1 MNRNREQRTDGRG
14 LRAKQRGPGTDD
26 RAASTDPAV
35 SSARLPVLWL
45 LFVASGASALIYEVV
60 WFQLLQ
66 LVIGSSAVSLGILL
80 GTFMGGMC
88 AGSLLLPRVVS
99 SRHHPLRV
107 YALME
112 LAIGSIG
119 VLVLFAMPLVGRVY
133 IVWGGEG
140 LTALALRGGVAAIC
154 LLPPT
159 LLMGATLPAIARWIE
174 TTPAG
179 VSWLG
184 YFYGGN
190 IAGGVCGCLL
200 AGFYLLRV
208 YDAATATYI
217 AAAFNL
223 AVGAIALAL
232 AAFTPPG
239 SRTLAS
245 VGADANLPNRRV
257 YVVIALSGLCAL
269 AAEVIWT
276 RQLGLLLGGSV
287 YTFSIILAVFL
298 LGLGAGS
305 TAASFLCRF
314 VVTDAAAALGVC
326 QLLLAGAIAW
336 TAYLVSAALPYWPI
350 APSISGIW
358 FNFQLDLTRA
368 FLALFPATVLWG
380 ASFPFALAAAAAGRS
395 RGQDGA
401 KLAGGVYA
409 ANTVGAI
416 AGALGA
422 SLLLVG
428 WIGSQHSQQ
437 LLMVISAIGG
447 LAMLVPAAASDGI
460 KGRFSS
466 AVLLLVVS
474 AAAVALVMTVP
485 PVSPWLVAYGRFAPG
500 WVGVSDIIYVGEGV
514 HSSVAVSRDS
524 TGALK
529 YHASGKVQA
538 SSEPQDM
545 GLQRMLGHLTT
556 LVPANPRTVFV
567 IGYGAGVTAGAVSVD
582 PRVEHITIAEIE
594 PLVPQVASRY
604 FGDFNQ
610 RVADSPKVQ
619 VRIDDGR
626 HFIQTTDQKFDA
638 VTTDLVDPWVK
649 GTAALFTREFFEAA
663 RDHLNPGG
671 IVTMFVQLYETSP
684 EAVKSQVA
692 TFFDVFPNSVIF
704 GNTREGRGYDMVV
717 VGRSGPLRIDLDE
730 IEDRLSSPGY
740 APVAQSLREIGFQSA
755 VQLFATYA
763 GRPADLTEWLQG
775 AVINRDR
782 DLRLQYLAGLGMNL
796 FQSDKIYADMLTN
809 RRFPENLFVGSDK
822 RMQALFEAGGGS
834 RNAGP

>member
-26 RAASTDPAV
+26 RAVSADPAV
-35 SSARLPVLWL
+35 SSPRLPVLLL

-66 LVIGSSAVSLGILL
+66 LVIGSSAVSLGVLL

-107 YALME
+107 YALIE

-133 IVWGGEG
+133 IAWGGEG
-140 LTALALRGGVAAIC
+140 LTGLLLRGVVAAIC

-208 YDAATATYI
+208 FDTATATYI
-217 AAAFNL
+217 AAALNL
-223 AVGAIALAL
+223 AVGVIALAL
-232 AAFTPPG
+232 AAFTPPA

-245 VGADANLPNRRV
+245 VGADANVPNRRV

-276 RQLGLLLGGSV
+276 RQLGLLFGGSV

-326 QLLLAGAIAW
+326 QFLLAGAIAW

-368 FLALFPATVLWG
+368 FLALFPATALWG
-380 ASFPFALAAAAAGRS
+380 ASFPFALAAAAAGRG
-395 RGQDGA
+395 RGHDVA
-401 KLAGGVYA
+401 KLAGNVYA

-428 WIGSQHSQQ
+428 WIGSTHAQQ
-437 LLMVISAIGG
+437 LLMVISAIAG
-447 LAMLVPAAASDGI
+447 LLLLIPPAASDAVR
-460 KGRFSS
+460 GRFRSV
-466 AVLLLVVS
+466 VLLLAAS
-474 AAAVALVMTVP
+474 AAVLALMYAAP
-485 PVSPWLVAYGRFAPG
+485 PVSPWLVAFGRFAPG
-500 WVGVSDIIYVGEGV
+500 WVGVTDIIYVGEGV

-556 LVPANPRTVFV
+556 LVPANPRSVFV
-567 IGYGAGVTAGAVSVD
+567 IGYGAGVTAGAVSID

-594 PLVPQVASRY
+594 PLVPLVASRY

-692 TFFDVFPNSVIF
+692 TFFDVFPDSVVF

-717 VGRSGPLRIDLDE
+717 VGQAGPLRIDLDE

-740 APVAQSLREIGFQSA
+740 APVARSLREVGFQSA

-796 FQSDKIYADMLTN
+796 FQNDKIYADMLTN
-809 RRFPENLFVGSDK
+809 RRFPGNLFVGSDK

>member
-1 MNRNREQRTDGRG
+1 MSRNREQRTDGRG
-14 LRAKQRGPGTDD
+14 QRAKQRGPATDD
-26 RAASTDPAV
+26 RAVSADPAV
-35 SSARLPVLWL
+35 SSPRLPALLL
-45 LFVASGASALIYEVV
+45 LFLASGASALIYEVV

-66 LVIGSSAVSLGILL
+66 LVIGSSAVSLGVLL

-107 YALME
+107 YALIE

-119 VLVLFAMPLVGRVY
+119 ILVLFAMPLVGRVY
-133 IVWGGEG
+133 LAWGGEG
-140 LTALALRGGVAAIC
+140 LTGLLLRGVVAAVC

-159 LLMGATLPAIARWIE
+159 LLMGATLPAIARWLQ
-174 TTPAG
+174 TTRAG

-208 YDAATATYI
+208 FDTAIASYI
-217 AAAFNL
+217 AAALNL
-223 AVGAIALAL
+223 AVGVIALSL
-232 AAFTPPG
+232 AAFTPAG
-239 SRTLAS
+239 STTLTS
-245 VGADANLPNRRV
+245 VGADGNVPNRRV

-276 RQLGLLLGGSV
+276 RQLGLLFGGSV

-305 TAASFLCRF
+305 AAASFLCRF

-368 FLALFPATVLWG
+368 FLALFPAAVLWG
-380 ASFPFALAAAAAGRS
+380 ASFPFALAAAAAGRG

-422 SLLLVG
+422 SFLLVG
-428 WIGSQHSQQ
+428 WIGSTHAQQ
-437 LLMVISAIGG
+437 LLMVTSAIAG
-447 LAMLVPAAASDGI
+447 LVLLIPPAASAAVR
-460 KGRFSS
+460 GRLRSV
-466 AVLLLVVS
+466 VLLLAAS
-474 AAAVALVMTVP
+474 AAVLALTLTAP
-485 PVSPWLVAYGRFAPG
+485 PVSPWLVAFGRFAPG
-500 WVGVSDIIYVGEGV
+500 WVGATDIIYVGEGV

-556 LVPANPRTVFV
+556 LVPANPRSIFV

-704 GNTREGRGYDMVV
+704 GNTRQGMGYDMVV
-717 VGRSGPLRIDLDE
+717 VGGTERLRIDLDE

-740 APVAQSLREIGFQSA
+740 APVARSLREIGFQSA

-796 FQSDKIYADMLTN
+796 FQNGKIYADMVTN

-834 RNAGP
+834 RNVGP

>member
-1 MNRNREQRTDGRG
+1 MNRNR
-14 LRAKQRGPGTDD
+14 KQR
-26 RAASTDPAV
+26 ADPAA

-112 LAIGSIG
+112 LAIGGIG

-140 LTALALRGGVAAIC
+140 LTAVVLRGAVAAIC

-208 YDAATATYI
+208 YDTATATYI

-223 AVGAIALAL
+223 TVGAIALAL

-245 VGADANLPNRRV
+245 VGAAANPPNRRV

-276 RQLGLLLGGSV
+276 RQLGLLFGGSV

-305 TAASFLCRF
+305 TAASFLCSF

-368 FLALFPATVLWG
+368 FLALFPAAVLWG

-428 WIGSQHSQQ
+428 WVGSQHSQQ

-466 AVLLLVVS
+466 AVLLLIVS
-474 AAAVALVMTVP
+474 AAAVALVMTIP

-556 LVPANPRTVFV
+556 LVPANPRSVFV

-594 PLVPQVASRY
+594 PLVPRVASRF

-740 APVAQSLREIGFQSA
+740 VPVAQSLREIGFQSA

-809 RRFPENLFVGSDK
+809 RRFPENLFVGSDE

>member
-1 MNRNREQRTDGRG
+1 MNR
-14 LRAKQRGPGTDD
+14 
-26 RAASTDPAV
+26 
-35 SSARLPVLWL
+35 LPLLLL

-66 LVIGSSAVSLGILL
+66 LVIGSSAVSLGVLL

-88 AGSLLLPRVVS
+88 AGSLLLPRAVS
-99 SRHHPLRV
+99 PRHHPLRV
-107 YALME
+107 YALIE

-119 VLVLFAMPLVGRVY
+119 VLVLFVMPLVGRVY
-133 IVWGGEG
+133 IAWGGEG
-140 LTALALRGGVAAIC
+140 LTGLLLRGVVAAIC

-184 YFYGGN
+184 YFYAGN

-208 YDAATATYI
+208 FDTATATYV
-217 AAAFNL
+217 AAALNL
-223 AVGAIALAL
+223 AVGVIALAL
-232 AAFTPPG
+232 AAFTPPA

-245 VGADANLPNRRV
+245 VGADANVPDRRV

-276 RQLGLLLGGSV
+276 RQLGLLFGGSV

-326 QLLLAGAIAW
+326 QFLLAGAIAW

-358 FNFQLDLTRA
+358 FNVQLDLTRA
-368 FLALFPATVLWG
+368 FLALFPAAVLWG
-380 ASFPFALAAAAAGRS
+380 ASFPFALAAAAAGRGA
-395 RGQDGA
+395 RQDGA

-428 WIGSQHSQQ
+428 WIGSMHAQQ
-437 LLMVISAIGG
+437 LLMVISAIAG
-447 LAMLVPAAASDGI
+447 LLLLIPPAASDAGR
-460 KGRFSS
+460 GRFRSV
-466 AVLLLVVS
+466 VLLLAAS
-474 AAAVALVMTVP
+474 AAVIALTLTAP
-485 PVSPWLVAYGRFAPG
+485 PVSPWLVAFGRFAPG
-500 WVGVSDIIYVGEGV
+500 WVGVTDIIYVGEGV

-556 LVPANPRTVFV
+556 LVPANPRSVLV
-567 IGYGAGVTAGAVSVD
+567 IGYGAGVTAGAVSVA

-717 VGRSGPLRIDLDE
+717 VGQAGPLRIDLDE

-740 APVAQSLREIGFQSA
+740 APVARSLREVGFQSA

-763 GRPADLTEWLQG
+763 GRPADLAEWLQG

-796 FQSDKIYADMLTN
+796 FQNDKIYADMLTN

>member
-1 MNRNREQRTDGRG
+1 M
-14 LRAKQRGPGTDD
+14 
-26 RAASTDPAV
+26 
-35 SSARLPVLWL
+35 L
-45 LFVASGASALIYEVV
+45 LFIASGASALIYEIV

-66 LVIGSSAVSLGILL
+66 LVIGSSAVSLGVLL

-88 AGSLLLPRVVS
+88 AGSLLLPRVMS
-99 SRHHPLRV
+99 SRHHPVRV
-107 YALME
+107 YALIE

-119 VLVLFAMPLVGRVY
+119 ILVLFAMPLVGRVY
-133 IVWGGEG
+133 IAWGGEG
-140 LTALALRGGVAAIC
+140 LTGLLLRSVVAAIC

-159 LLMGATLPAIARWIE
+159 LLMGATLPTIARWIE

-184 YFYGGN
+184 YFYSGN

-200 AGFYLLRV
+200 AGFYLLRIF
-208 YDAATATYI
+208 DTATATYI
-217 AAAFNL
+217 AAALNL
-223 AVGAIALAL
+223 AIGVIALAL
-232 AAFTPPG
+232 AAFTPPSSG
-239 SRTLAS
+239 RLAS
-245 VGADANLPNRRV
+245 VGAVGNVQNRRV

-276 RQLGLLLGGSV
+276 RQLGLLFGGSV

-305 TAASFLCRF
+305 AAASFLCRF
-314 VVTDAAAALGVC
+314 VVTDAAAALGVS

-368 FLALFPATVLWG
+368 FLALFPAAVLWG
-380 ASFPFALAAAAAGRS
+380 ASFPFALAAAAAGRGK
-395 RGQDGA
+395 GQDGA

-422 SLLLVG
+422 SFLLVG
-428 WIGSQHSQQ
+428 WIGSTHAQQ
-437 LLMVISAIGG
+437 LLMVISAIAG
-447 LAMLVPAAASDGI
+447 LVLLIPSAASAAVR
-460 KGRFSS
+460 GRLRSV
-466 AVLLLVVS
+466 VLLLAAS
-474 AAAVALVMTVP
+474 AAVLALTLTAP
-485 PVSPWLVAYGRFAPG
+485 PVSPWLVAFGRFAPG
-500 WVGVSDIIYVGEGV
+500 WVGTTDIIYVGEGV

-545 GLQRMLGHLTT
+545 SLQRMLGHLTT
-556 LVPANPRTVFV
+556 LVPTNPRSVFV

-582 PRVEHITIAEIE
+582 PRVEHTTIAEIE

-626 HFIQTTDQKFDA
+626 HFIQTTGQKFDA
-638 VTTDLVDPWVK
+638 ITTDLVDPWVK

-692 TFFDVFPNSVIF
+692 TFFDIFPNSVIF
-704 GNTREGRGYDMVV
+704 GNTRQGLGYDMVV
-717 VGRSGPLRIDLDE
+717 VGGVGPLRIDLDE
-730 IEDRLSSPGY
+730 IEDRLSSPAF
-740 APVAQSLREIGFQSA
+740 APVARSLREIGFQSA

-796 FQSDKIYADMLTN
+796 FQNGKIYADMLTN

-834 RNAGP
+834 RNTGP

>member
-1 MNRNREQRTDGRG
+1 VSAD
-14 LRAKQRGPGTDD
+14 A
-26 RAASTDPAV
+26 AV
-35 SSARLPVLWL
+35 SSPRLPALLL

-66 LVIGSSAVSLGILL
+66 IVIGSSAVSLGILL

-88 AGSLLLPRVVS
+88 AGSLLLPRVLS
-99 SRHHPLRV
+99 SRHHPLRA
-107 YALME
+107 YALIE

-119 VLVLFAMPLVGRVY
+119 ILVLFAMPLIGRVY
-133 IVWGGEG
+133 LAWGGEG
-140 LTALALRGGVAAIC
+140 LAGLLLRGVVAATC

-159 LLMGATLPAIARWIE
+159 LLMGATLPAISRWID

-184 YFYGGN
+184 YFYSGN

-208 YDAATATYI
+208 FDTATATYI
-217 AAAFNL
+217 AAALNI
-223 AVGAIALAL
+223 AVGVIALAL

-239 SRTLAS
+239 RGTFAP
-245 VGADANLPNRRV
+245 VGADANVPNRRV

-276 RQLGLLLGGSV
+276 RQLGLLFGGSV
-287 YTFSIILAVFL
+287 YAFSIIMAVFL

-305 TAASFLCRF
+305 TAASFLCRY

-350 APSISGIW
+350 APSISSIW

-368 FLALFPATVLWG
+368 FLASFPAAVLWG
-380 ASFPFALAAAAAGRS
+380 ASFPFALAAAAAGLG

-416 AGALGA
+416 AGALGT
-422 SLLLVG
+422 SLLLIG
-428 WIGSQHSQQ
+428 WIGSTHAQQ
-437 LLMVISAIGG
+437 LLMVISAIAG
-447 LAMLVPAAASDGI
+447 LVLLIPPAASAAVR
-460 KGRFSS
+460 GRFKSVVLLMGAS
-466 AVLLLVVS
+466 VAVL
-474 AAAVALVMTVP
+474 ALTLNAP
-485 PVSPWLVAYGRFAPG
+485 PVSPWLVAFGRFAPG
-500 WVGVSDIIYVGEGV
+500 WVGVTDIIYVGEGV

-538 SSEPQDM
+538 STEPQDM

-556 LVPANPRTVFV
+556 LVPPNPRSVFV

-626 HFIQTTDQKFDA
+626 HFIQTTTQKFDA
-638 VTTDLVDPWVK
+638 ITTDLVDPWVK

-704 GNTREGRGYDMVV
+704 GNTRQGLGYDMVV
-717 VGRSGPLRIDLDE
+717 VGGAAPLRIDLDE

-740 APVAQSLREIGFQSA
+740 APVARSLREIGFQSA
-755 VQLFATYA
+755 IQLFATYA
-763 GRPADLTEWLQG
+763 GRPADLTAWLAG
-775 AVINRDR
+775 AAINRDR
-782 DLRLQYLAGLGMNL
+782 NLRLQYLAGLGMNL
-796 FQSDKIYADMLTN
+796 FQNGRIYADMLTN
-809 RRFPENLFVGSDK
+809 RRFPENLFVGSDT